1 MGKLLWIFLTLFLL
15 SCLSV
20 GEARE
25 QAPEKPDR
33 RSVADAVNM

>member
-20 GEARE
+20 GDA
-25 QAPEKPDR
+25 QAQTPEKPDR
-33 RSVADAVNM
+33 RSVADAMNM